1 MIQDNRAPLEI
12 SDPQFQEDLAGIY
25 NREGI
30 EGLSTWVTKEISEG
44 RKVKMP
50 LSQGNTEEKVVFD
63 RCINALKDNKPAG
76 NILPFM
82 HEVNAEN
89 SALAGVYA
97 IEGEKGDVQLI
108 IRAYHS

>member
-12 SDPQFQEDLAGIY
+12 SDPQFQANLTSIY
-25 NREGI
+25 NKEGI
-30 EGLSTWVTKEISEG
+30 EGLSTWVTNEISEG

-50 LSQGNTEEKVVFD
+50 ISQRNSEEKVVFD
-63 RCINALKDNKPAG
+63 RCINALKDGKPAG
-76 NILPFM
+76 NILPFL

-108 IRAYHS
+108 IRTYHS